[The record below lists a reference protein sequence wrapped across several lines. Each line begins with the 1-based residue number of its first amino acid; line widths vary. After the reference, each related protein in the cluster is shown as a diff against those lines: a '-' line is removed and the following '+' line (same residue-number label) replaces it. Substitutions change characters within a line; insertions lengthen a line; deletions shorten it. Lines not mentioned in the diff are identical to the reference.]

1 MDRENFLKEL
11 ERNLSGLDKREKD
24 SIISFYVDYFN
35 EQMAQGRT
43 EQDIIDELGD
53 PRLLAKSIRESN
65 KESGKSFSK
74 DEDDGFNNHERRTY
88 KNVTVNLNSWYTKL
102 IAIVIGILAI
112 LLIGALITGI
122 LAVFLKIVIPVVI
135 ILIIVSVLENI
146 FRR

>member
-11 ERNLSGLDKREKD
+11 ERNLSGLNKNEKEN
-24 SIISFYVDYFN
+24 IISFYVNYFN

-43 EQDIIDELGD
+43 EQDILDELGD
-53 PRLLAKSIRESN
+53 PRLLAKSIRENN
-65 KESGKSFSK
+65 KKSGNSFSK
-74 DEDDGFNNHERRTY
+74 AEYDGFNNYGRGTY

-102 IAIVIGILAI
+102 IAIVIGILVI

-122 LAVFLKIVIPVVI
+122 LAVFLKVVIPVVI

-146 FRR
+146 FRK